1 MKNMIWNENY
11 FSKFEFVIH
20 CGCEI
25 VGYFECNLMMSEL
38 SYQECGNTWGIVFEH
53 SRRLSE
59 KELTKLLPYVC
70 LSDYERYRRDRIPL
84 EEKKIVGVRDV
95 FSITFK
101 GYSQDGQALLTY
113 EMEFVYNEMFSDFTV
128 GYGLALVGVAVV
140 VMISRLGD
148 YRFHKERFT
157 MMY

>member
-1 MKNMIWNENY
+1 MIWNENY
-11 FSKFEFVIH
+11 FSKFGFVIH
-20 CGCEI
+20 CSCEI

-38 SYQECGNTWGIVFEH
+38 SYQECGNTGGIVFEH

-95 FSITFK
+95 FSITSK

-113 EMEFVYNEMFSDFTV
+113 EMEFVYKDWYNRPIDKLYSFISEIYFSDFQNKRCFIAD
-128 GYGLALVGVAVV
+128 GLMTNVHP
-140 VMISRLGD
+140 I
-148 YRFHKERFT
+148 
-157 MMY
+157 